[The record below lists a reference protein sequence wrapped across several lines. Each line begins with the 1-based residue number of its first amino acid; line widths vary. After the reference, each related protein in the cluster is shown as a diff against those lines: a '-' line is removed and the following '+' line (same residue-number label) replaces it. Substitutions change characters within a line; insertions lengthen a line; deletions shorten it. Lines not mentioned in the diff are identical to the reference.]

1 MPPPDDD
8 ASSDDS
14 PSRFTHSKMTW
25 IVKVGDLDHA
35 KKRDLLER
43 ALVIR
48 GWYYGP
54 DHAEA
59 AIRLK

>member
-1 MPPPDDD
+1 
-8 ASSDDS
+8 
-14 PSRFTHSKMTW
+14 MTW